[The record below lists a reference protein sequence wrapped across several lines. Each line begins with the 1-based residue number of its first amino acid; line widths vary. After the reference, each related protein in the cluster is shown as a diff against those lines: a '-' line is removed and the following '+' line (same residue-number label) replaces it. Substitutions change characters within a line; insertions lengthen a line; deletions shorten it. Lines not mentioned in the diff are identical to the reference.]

1 MTTQRTPQPMETV
14 RRSPSGPV
22 PVPCRLI
29 AVHGG
34 YGGYDGYDGYDLIVH
49 AATVPPRRRTR

>member
-22 PVPCRLI
+22 PVLCRLI
-29 AVHGG
+29 TVH
-34 YGGYDGYDGYDLIVH
+34 DGYDDQNLIVH
-49 AATVPPRRRTR
+49 SITVPPRRRTR